1 MSVTIDG
8 SERGHA
14 MRYEN
19 QVESFEDP
27 KPNRLHEERASRR
40 ILFALLVA
48 GAVVAGLYGLGLV
61 LASSMGGV

>member
-1 MSVTIDG
+1 
-8 SERGHA
+8 

-48 GAVVAGLYGLGLV
+48 GAVVAILYGLGLV